1 MTTKDITVS
10 KAVIDITVLKASWI
24 YSTVTDIAIIMAIKD
39 DYVTLQTSQSSRQPL
54 LSVTLL

>member
-10 KAVIDITVLKASWI
+10 KAVIDITVLKASWT
-24 YSTVTDIAIIMAIKD
+24 YSTVTDIAIIMAIMD
-39 DYVTLQTSQSSRQPL
+39 DNVTLQTSQSSRQSL